1 MDRIFYLD
9 HAPIDFHFRQTP
21 ETFVVEEVPLYPF
34 SGEGEHLIAK
44 VRKKELTTWQMLQI
58 LSEYLGVKLRD
69 IGYAGLKDKNALT
82 YQYISLPRRYEKAL
96 ENFTHPK
103 IKIIETTYHKNKIR
117 LGHLKG
123 NRFFVRLKKVLP
135 VAAKKI
141 DEVCKIIQKEGMPN
155 FFGYQRFGIE
165 GNNWQE
171 GKRVVEGDLRIREP
185 KKRRFLV
192 NAYQSHLF
200 NLWLSE
206 RIKQSKLI
214 NAFAPKELAQV
225 MDLPSGIIE
234 ELKKQPRFFKL
245 LPGDVMM
252 HYPRGKIFFA
262 EDVLAESARFAE
274 RAIAPTG
281 LLPGRRT
288 KRAEGLARE
297 VEKDFDDARIAEFGD
312 RRYAWVFVEDLEG
325 VYKEQ
330 NAWYELNFFLPK
342 GCYATILLEEIAHKK
357 LKDEHAS

>member
-9 HAPIDFHFRQTP
+9 HAPIDFYFRQSP

-34 SGEGEHLIAK
+34 SGEGEHLVVK

-58 LSEYLGVKLRD
+58 LSEHLGVKLRD

-82 YQYISLPRRYEKAL
+82 YQYISLPKRYEDAL
-96 ENFTHPK
+96 KNFSHPK
-103 IKIIETTYHKNKIR
+103 IKIIETTYHTNKIR

-135 VAAKKI
+135 VAARKI
-141 DEVCKIIQKEGMPN
+141 DEVLKIIDKEGLPN
-155 FFGYQRFGIE
+155 YFGYQRFGID
-165 GNNWQE
+165 GNNWE
-171 GKRVVEGDLRIREP
+171 LGRKVVEGALRIREP
-185 KKRRFLV
+185 KKRRFLI

-214 NAFAPKELAQV
+214 NAFSAKELTQV
-225 MDLPSGIIE
+225 LDLPSGIIE
-234 ELKKQPRFFKL
+234 ELQKQPRFFKL

-262 EDVLAESARFAE
+262 EDVRSESERFAA

-297 VEKDFDDARIAEFGD
+297 IEKDFDDEHITEFGD
-312 RRYAWVFVEDLEG
+312 RRYAWVFVEELEG
-325 VYKEQ
+325 RYKEEH
-330 NAWYELNFFLPK
+330 AWYELNFFLPK
-342 GCYATILLEEIAHKK
+342 GCYATVLLEEIAHKK
-357 LKDEHAS
+357 LKDDNAS